1 MHRVLDLG
9 CGPGVLAGAFAPLAG
24 EVIAM
29 DPEPEMLRIAEAEF
43 GAVGRIS
50 FVRGSS
56 FDLSPA
62 LGRFHLVTMGR
73 SFQWMDRVETLRR
86 LDAMI
91 EPGGAVA
98 LFNSG
103 HRDAPDT
110 EWIAAYRALVHRYA
124 EDDQTHVKR
133 RAGIWTGHE
142 AILLGS
148 AFSVLD
154 EIAVI
159 ERRQVTVPQ
168 LVQRALSR
176 SSTTP
181 ERLGA
186 AAPRLAAEIEALLA
200 PLATDGMLTEV
211 IATYAMIARVRE
223 PSEAEGHDARPMS
236 DPSPAWEAR
245 RLLRAARV
253 GTLASC
259 GGRAA
264 VRLPGHAGLRAR
276 SVAAAAAL
284 RSVRAHAASA
294 RRATL
299 FGAGRRGRRQDA
311 NPQTT
316 PRVTVTGL
324 AERLVDAALKSRYL
338 AVHPY
343 AAMYAD
349 FGDFSLWRIR
359 PLGGLYVGGFARAAR
374 LRAADLAPEPAAVA
388 AIEAAEAG
396 IIAHCNADHPDALA
410 AIAGVARRLADGRR
424 SMSMAATWPRASG

>member
-1 MHRVLDLG
+1 MAEAELFQPRRFRSAAQHYLSGRPAYAPRLIRHVARFTGLARDHRVLDLG
-9 CGPGVLAGAFAPLAG
+9 CGPGVLVGAFAPLAG

-56 FDLSPA
+56 FDLSPV

-91 EPGGAVA
+91 EPAGAVV

-110 EWIAAYRALVHRYA
+110 EWLAAYRALVHRYA

-159 ERRQVTVPQ
+159 ERREVTVPQ
-168 LVQRALSR
+168 LVHRALSR

-181 ERLGA
+181 ERLGS

-211 IATYAMIARVRE
+211 IATYAIIARR
-223 PSEAEGHDARPMS
+223 PGAKAE
-236 DPSPAWEAR
+236 
-245 RLLRAARV
+245 V
-253 GTLASC
+253 G
-259 GGRAA
+259 
-264 VRLPGHAGLRAR
+264 
-276 SVAAAAAL
+276 
-284 RSVRAHAASA
+284 
-294 RRATL
+294 
-299 FGAGRRGRRQDA
+299 
-311 NPQTT
+311 
-316 PRVTVTGL
+316 
-324 AERLVDAALKSRYL
+324 
-338 AVHPY
+338 
-343 AAMYAD
+343 
-349 FGDFSLWRIR
+349 
-359 PLGGLYVGGFARAAR
+359 
-374 LRAADLAPEPAAVA
+374 
-388 AIEAAEAG
+388 
-396 IIAHCNADHPDALA
+396 
-410 AIAGVARRLADGRR
+410 
-424 SMSMAATWPRASG
+424 SGTDESG